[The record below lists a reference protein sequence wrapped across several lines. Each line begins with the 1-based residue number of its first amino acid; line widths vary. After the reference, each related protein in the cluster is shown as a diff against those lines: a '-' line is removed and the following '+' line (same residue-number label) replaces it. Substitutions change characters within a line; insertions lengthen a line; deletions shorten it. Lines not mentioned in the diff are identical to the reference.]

1 MPEKSPVIDRFR
13 LVHDIS
19 IHRYG
24 RERFVSIHIEINAA
38 ETQGKAHD
46 IAEEVETVLG
56 KAYNVEPTVHI
67 DPVQPENPM
76 VKKVSSFLNVT
87 WSKDE
92 RITDWHDLRVIET
105 EKHNVI
111 LFGVNTSANLNQ
123 SGTIACCR
131 EIEDS
136 LANEFPSYEVEIKI
150 SPLYRF

>member
-1 MPEKSPVIDRFR
+1 MN
-13 LVHDIS
+13 DIS
-19 IHRYG
+19 
-24 RERFVSIHIEINAA
+24 
-38 ETQGKAHD
+38 
-46 IAEEVETVLG
+46 EEVEAVLG

-67 DPVQPENPM
+67 DPIQPENPM
-76 VKKVSSFLNVT
+76 VQKVDSFLDVN

-111 LFGVNTSANLNQ
+111 LFGVNTSASLNQ

-136 LANEFPSYEVEIKI
+136 LANEFPNYEIEIKI